1 MATTA
6 AIFPVAFEEASRAE
20 AQAWARFS
28 SARGRAEFCVSWL
41 SLQCL
46 QIERVSGG
54 LLLLGPDRE
63 GAFTPAA
70 MWPDAS
76 RDLRH
81 LSATAERTLGERRGI
96 VVAADGVSLP
106 VRDQP
111 AHIGYPI
118 EVSGVLHGAVV
129 LEITA
134 GSSEQALQR
143 ATRLLHWG
151 SAWLIDRFRQ
161 QAQEEGEARNARMGL
176 AMDLVASAMQ
186 ETRPAAAAL
195 AVVNELSARLKCDRV
210 SIGFETKG
218 RIEVEAISH
227 TAVFDSRMSLV
238 RLIGEAMDEVLD
250 LDAALVFPPLP
261 DEELGAVA
269 HAELAR
275 ELKDVAVLSVP
286 LLEDGHPIGVLTLE
300 RTSGERFDKET
311 IEFCK
316 TAGGLLG
323 PVLSLQRSNE
333 RGTLRRVREAL
344 LEKVQVLVGPHH
356 AGAKLIALVL
366 LAVIVFFSL
375 ASGTYRVPAKTVV
388 EGAIQRAAVAP
399 FDGHIAQS
407 FVRAGDT
414 VQAGQVLA
422 RLEDRELLLEQGRL
436 GAEREQT
443 LRKQRQ
449 ALAEGDRGQMMVLAA
464 QIAEADAQIYL
475 INDKLSRATLK
486 APFEGVVVS
495 GDLNQLVGTP
505 VEQGK
510 LLFQIAPLDA
520 YRVVLQVDE
529 RDIAYV
535 QLDQAGELTLSGL
548 PDRRLAFSVQQITPV
563 ASQEEGRNYFRVE
576 AHLQTPSV
584 RVRPG
589 MEGVGKITVGPQR
602 LIWIWTHSL
611 VDWAR
616 TWIWKQMP

>member
-6 AIFPVAFEEASRAE
+6 SIFAVATEEASRAE
-20 AQAWARFS
+20 AQAWSRFS
-28 SARGRAEFCVSWL
+28 SARARAEFCVSWL

-76 RDLRH
+76 RDLRR
-81 LSATAERTLGERRGI
+81 LSGAAERTLSERRGI
-96 VVAADGVSLP
+96 VVAADGVSVP

-129 LEITA
+129 LEIAA
-134 GSSEQALQR
+134 GSEQALQR

-186 ETRPAAAAL
+186 EAKPAAAAL

-250 LDAALVFPPLP
+250 LDTALVFPPRP

-286 LLEDGHPIGVLTLE
+286 LLEDSHPIGVLTLE
-300 RTSGERFDKET
+300 RTSGERFDEET

-323 PVLSLQRSNE
+323 PVLSLQRRNE
-333 RGTLRRVREAL
+333 RGTLRRVREAVM
-344 LEKVQVLVGPHH
+344 EKAQLLVGPRH
-356 AGAKLIALVL
+356 AGAKLIALVII
-366 LAVIVFFSL
+366 AVIIFFSL

-414 VQAGQVLA
+414 VQAGQVLC

-464 QIAEADAQIYL
+464 QIAEADAQISL
-475 INDKLSRATLK
+475 VNDKLSRATLK
-486 APFEGVVVS
+486 APFDGVVVS

-529 RDIAYV
+529 RDIAFV
-535 QLDQAGELTLSGL
+535 QLDQTGELTLSGL

-576 AHLQTPSV
+576 AHLQAPSV

>member
-1 MATTA
+1 MASTA
-6 AIFPVAFEEASRAE
+6 SIYAVATEEAARTE
-20 AQAWARFS
+20 ALAWSRFS
-28 SARGRAEFCVSWL
+28 AARGRTEFCVSWL
-41 SLQCL
+41 SIQCL
-46 QIERVSGG
+46 QIERVTGG
-54 LLLLGPDRE
+54 LLLLGPDAD
-63 GAFTPAA
+63 GAFTPVAV
-70 MWPDAS
+70 WPDAS

-81 LSATAERTLGERRGI
+81 LSAAAERTLSERRG
-96 VVAADGVSLP
+96 VVLAANGTAALT
-106 VRDQP
+106 RDQP
-111 AHIGYPI
+111 AHIGYPL

-129 LEITA
+129 LEIAA
-134 GSSEQALQR
+134 GSEQAIQR

-151 SAWLIDRFRQ
+151 SAWLTDRFRQ
-161 QAQEEGEARNARMGL
+161 QAQDDQKARIACMGL

-186 ETRPAAAAL
+186 ETKLAAAAL

-218 RIEVEAISH
+218 RVEVEAISH

-250 LDAALVFPPLP
+250 LDAALVIPPRP
-261 DEELGAVA
+261 DDDLGAVA
-269 HAELAR
+269 NAELAR

-286 LLEDGHPIGVLTLE
+286 LLEDSQAIGVLTLE
-300 RTSGERFDKET
+300 RTSGERFDDDT

-323 PVLSLQRSNE
+323 PVLNLKRSNE
-333 RGTLRRVREAL
+333 RGALQRLREAA
-344 LEKVQVLVGPHH
+344 LEKLQIIVGPAHT
-356 AGAKLIALVL
+356 GAKLVAVVL
-366 LAVIVFFSL
+366 LATIAFFSL

-414 VQAGQVLA
+414 VEAGQVLC
-422 RLEDRELLLEQGRL
+422 RLEDRDLLLEQARL
-436 GAEREQT
+436 NSEREQAV
-443 LRKQRQ
+443 RKQRQ
-449 ALAEGDRGQMMVLAA
+449 ALADQDRGQMMVLAA
-464 QIAEADAQIYL
+464 QIAETDAQIAL

-486 APFEGVVVS
+486 APFDGVVVS

-520 YRVVLQVDE
+520 YRVILQVDE

-535 QLDQAGELTLSGL
+535 QLDQPGELTLSGL
-548 PDRRLAFSVQQITPV
+548 PDRRLAFTVQQITPV
-563 ASQEEGRNYFRVE
+563 ASQEEGRNFFRVE

-589 MEGVGKITVGPQR
+589 MEGVGKIEVGHQK

-616 TWIWKQMP
+616 TWIWKQLP